1 MIESAF
7 RTVDSCTAV
16 RNYITVV
23 TVSYIAV
30 DVSRLR
36 ALRNKLLL
44 STAES
49 VESERKLVYVRVII
63 IVD

>member
-1 MIESAF
+1 M
-7 RTVDSCTAV
+7 